1 LRKSR
6 SRPRPGNGF
15 LIKRRGESLNMQ
27 GRRPAV
33 AGTFYPADPRELKEL
48 IRASYLHRLGPGSEP
63 PPEYLSSGIVSC
75 LSPHAG
81 YVYSGPVAAHTY
93 LHVSSLRKPELVVI
107 VGPNHYGVGSGVA
120 TFKEGRWETPL
131 GEVSVDAEAAKKIVE
146 STGIVDYDPSA
157 HRMEHSLEVQL
168 PFLQLIYGESLSL
181 LPISL
186 ALQDIE
192 TARTLGV
199 GIANL
204 LEGRDAVLIASSDL
218 THYEAAEQA
227 RSKDSHL
234 LQMVEALDLEGFY
247 GTLERLNV
255 TACGYGA
262 IASVIQACKKLGFKK
277 GELLKYSNSG
287 ETTRDMNEVVGYA
300 SLRFV

>member
-1 LRKSR
+1 
-6 SRPRPGNGF
+6 
-15 LIKRRGESLNMQ
+15 MQ
-27 GRRPAV
+27 VRRPAV
-33 AGTFYPADPRELKEL
+33 AGAFYPADPRDLKEL

-63 PPEYLSSGIVSC
+63 PPEYFSSGVVPC

-81 YVYSGPVAAHTY
+81 YSYSGPVAAHTY
-93 LHVSSLRKPELVVI
+93 LHVSSLRKPELVVV

-131 GEVSVDAEAAKKIVE
+131 GQVSVDEEAARKIVE

-168 PFLQLIYGESLSL
+168 PFLQLIYGEFSL

-186 ALQDIE
+186 AFQDIE
-192 TARTLGV
+192 TARTLGE
-199 GIANL
+199 GIATL

-227 RSKDSHL
+227 RSKDSQL
-234 LQMVEALDLEGFY
+234 LKKVEALDLEGFY

>member
-1 LRKSR
+1 
-6 SRPRPGNGF
+6 
-15 LIKRRGESLNMQ
+15 MQ
-27 GRRPAV
+27 VRRPAV
-33 AGTFYPADPRELKEL
+33 AGAFYPADPRELKEL

-63 PPEYLSSGIVSC
+63 PPQYLSSGVVPC

-81 YVYSGPVAAHTY
+81 LVYSGPVAAHTY

-131 GEVSVDAEAAKKIVE
+131 GQVSLDEGAARKIVE

-157 HRMEHSLEVQL
+157 HKMEHSLEVQL
-168 PFLQLIYGESLSL
+168 PFLQLIYGEFSL

-186 ALQDIE
+186 AFQDIE
-192 TARTLGV
+192 TARTLGE

-227 RSKDSHL
+227 RSKDSEL
-234 LQMVEALDLEGFY
+234 LKKVEALDLEGFY

-262 IASVIQACKKLGFKK
+262 IASVIQACKILGFEK
-277 GELLKYSNSG
+277 GELLKYANSG

>member
-1 LRKSR
+1 
-6 SRPRPGNGF
+6 
-15 LIKRRGESLNMQ
+15 MQ
-27 GRRPAV
+27 VRRPAV
-33 AGTFYPADPRELKEL
+33 AGAFYPSDPRELREL

-63 PPEYLSSGIVSC
+63 PPKYFSNGVVPCI
-75 LSPHAG
+75 SPHAG
-81 YVYSGPVAAHTY
+81 YVYSGPVAAHSY
-93 LHVSSLRKPELVVI
+93 LHVSSLREAELAVI
-107 VGPNHYGVGSGVA
+107 VAPNHYGVGSGVA

-131 GEVSVDAEAAKKIVE
+131 GQVSVDEEAARKIVE
-146 STGIVDYDPSA
+146 LTGIVDYDPSA

-186 ALQDIE
+186 AFQDIE
-192 TARTLGV
+192 TARTLGE
-199 GIANL
+199 GLAKL
-204 LEGRDAVLIASSDL
+204 LEGKDAVLIASSDL

-227 RSKDSHL
+227 RSKDSQL
-234 LQMVEALDLEGFY
+234 LRKVEALDLEGFY

-262 IASVIQACKKLGFKK
+262 IASVIQACKKLGFRR

>member
-1 LRKSR
+1 
-6 SRPRPGNGF
+6 
-15 LIKRRGESLNMQ
+15 MQ
-27 GRRPAV
+27 ERRPAV

-63 PPEYLSSGIVSC
+63 PPEYLSSGIASC
-75 LSPHAG
+75 LSPNAASA
-81 YVYSGPVAAHTY
+81 YPDPAPPPTSLPV
-93 LHVSSLRKPELVVI
+93 SPLRNPELVGI

-227 RSKDSHL
+227 RSKDSTL
-234 LQMVEALDLEGFY
+234 IQKVEAPSLEGF
-247 GTLERLNV
+247 
-255 TACGYGA
+255 
-262 IASVIQACKKLGFKK
+262 
-277 GELLKYSNSG
+277 
-287 ETTRDMNEVVGYA
+287 
-300 SLRFV
+300 